1 MIHHRRPSIT
11 PVRTRLRRSR
21 PHLSQGKKNKSPFPR
36 MLILPDRSSVAA
48 YLSAPFPTAR
58 CRVTAHALSPSPARS
73 APSLPTPLTYV
84 LVTCA
89 ARSLV
94 YPSPIVVGRAAN
106 PAMAVG
112 AHVPWR
118 LRSSPTKPRAPTSVA
133 GAGGARTLRL
143 ATGPT
148 PTTGLGLPLPYI
160 ANMCLK
166 CFRCFRGML

>member
-1 MIHHRRPSIT
+1 
-11 PVRTRLRRSR
+11 
-21 PHLSQGKKNKSPFPR
+21 

-94 YPSPIVVGRAAN
+94 YPSPIVVGRTAN
-106 PAMAVG
+106 PAMARAVAPQVFSNQAKG
-112 AHVPWR
+112 THERCRCWWCSHVVAR
-118 LRSSPTKPRAPTSVA
+118 HGSHSNNRSWPSPSLYCKYMFEVFQ
-133 GAGGARTLRL
+133 
-143 ATGPT
+143 
-148 PTTGLGLPLPYI
+148 
-160 ANMCLK
+160 M
-166 CFRCFRGML
+166 F